1 MSLTPTADKVIAV
14 AKSQVGYH
22 EGRNSN
28 GVWNN
33 HQKYSP
39 AVPGLE
45 WSQNQ
50 AWCATFV
57 SWVAMKAGVASLF
70 PRTASTDAAASW
82 YQSRKRW
89 STYPAIG
96 AQGFLAHG
104 GDEFHTFI
112 VVRYDDTYIY
122 TIEGNSNTNGSPQGD
137 GVYAL
142 KRRRRD
148 AVVEGY
154 GYPAYPEGIIS
165 ADPAWAN
172 RAPKAPVKSAK
183 PVKRRKWRLPKGN
196 DILHLVWPRMKHEE
210 NSNRG
215 DREAVAKHCVGNDH
229 DWQKAKPA
237 PGQRATTYNTHW
249 KDVFARDRFIDP
261 EGQYGKGDW
270 FEDLPDEVVDRLRA
284 YTKGREY
291 HIRTADE
298 GIIYAAKVGLKW
310 VFGEAKP
317 GNDWTVQDFRDRK
330 ATAKKA
336 RIRLVVQTMDN
347 WPGWRKTLWRA
358 RLAGCRTRRLH
369 MHGRRG

>member
-22 EGRNSN
+22 EGRDPN
-28 GVWNN
+28 GNWNN

-45 WSQNQ
+45 WSQGM

-57 SWVAMKAGVASLF
+57 SWVAMKAEVAALF
-70 PRTASTDAAASW
+70 PRTASTDTAASW
-82 YQSRKRW
+82 YQSRGRW
-89 STYPAIG
+89 STFPAIG

-112 VVRYDDTYIY
+112 VARYDDTYIY
-122 TIEGNSNTNGSPQGD
+122 TFEGNSNTNGSPQGD

-148 AVVEGY
+148 DVVEGY
-154 GYPAYPEGIIS
+154 GYPAYPEGIVS
-165 ADPAWAN
+165 ADPAWAS
-172 RAPKAPVKSAK
+172 RAPMAPKRKKVLAKLSGVFHVKS
-183 PVKRRKWRLPKGN
+183 
-196 DILHLVWPRMKHEE
+196 PRYKHEE

-215 DREAVAKHCVGNDH
+215 DREAIAKKCAGNDH
-229 DWQKAKPA
+229 DWQKDAD
-237 PGQRATTYNTHW
+237 GVTQNTHW
-249 KDVFARDRFIDP
+249 KDVFKRDKFVDP
-261 EGQYGKGDW
+261 EGRYGVGDK
-270 FEDLPDEVVDRLRA
+270 FDSLPSEVVDRLR
-284 YTKGREY
+284 
-291 HIRTADE
+291 TADE
-298 GIIYAAKVGLKW
+298 GIRYAARVGLRR

-317 GNDWTVQDFRDRK
+317 NNDWTVADFRARK

-336 RIRLVVQTMDN
+336 GIGLTVMTMDN
-347 WPGWRKTLWRA
+347 WPHWRRTLWRA
-358 RLAGCRTRRLH
+358 RAAGCRTRRIR

>member
-1 MSLTPTADKVIAV
+1 MSATPTADKVIAV
-14 AKSQVGYH
+14 AKSQIGYH
-22 EGRNSN
+22 EGRDPSGN
-28 GVWNN
+28 WNN

-70 PRTASTDAAASW
+70 PRTASTDTAASW
-82 YQSRKRW
+82 YQRKGRW

-104 GDEFHTFI
+104 SDEFHTFI
-112 VVRYDDTYIY
+112 VARYDSTYVY
-122 TIEGNSNTNGSPQGD
+122 TVEGNTNNNGSPQGD

-172 RAPKAPVKSAK
+172 RAPKAAP
-183 PVKRRKWRLPKGN
+183 KRRLPKLSGVF
-196 DILHLVWPRMKHEE
+196 HLKWPRYKHEE

-215 DREAVAKHCVGNDH
+215 DSEAIRKRKAGTDH
-229 DWQKAKPA
+229 DWQKAKPK
-237 PGQRATTYNTHW
+237 PGKPATVYNTHW
-249 KDVFARDRFIDP
+249 KDVFKRDGFKDP
-261 EGQYGKGDW
+261 KGQYGPGDK
-270 FEDLPDEVVDRLRA
+270 FDDLPDEVVDRLVA
-284 YTKGREY
+284 VTKGKEF

-298 GIIYAAKVGLKW
+298 GIRHAARVGLRR
-310 VFGEAKP
+310 VYGEAKP
-317 GNDWTVQDFRDRK
+317 GNDWTVADFRARK

-336 RIRLVVQTMDN
+336 GIGLTIRTMDN
-347 WPGWRKTLWRA
+347 WPHWRRTLWRA
-358 RLAGCRTRRLH
+358 RVAGCRTQRLR
-369 MHGRRG
+369 MKGR